1 MAGLYLMGLKGEK
14 REQNDSNDWVSGTSS
29 AYI

>member
-1 MAGLYLMGLKGEK
+1 MAGLNLMDLKGKK
-14 REQNDSNDWVSGTSS
+14 REQNDSNDWVSETSS